1 MKNKY
6 FMIGLIAL
14 IIISLLIVIENY
26 RYLSLN
32 KKNYIYYE
40 TSCKNNNQESCSYIN
55 SFPYYEMDANSF
67 FISCMNTK
75 TFNSIIFFIPLIITI
90 MSILY
95 FFEKIKKGYIKYEL
109 IRGKSI
115 YIQLFCLYKYAFI
128 LPLFFLFIYILSCI
142 VTKFNFNI
150 ESLKYYVI
158 NYNFNKVILDNI
170 INYYFVY
177 FFVLFLV
184 NIFFINIG
192 LIIAR
197 FSSNIISIVLKMY
210 IIYMCIF
217 AFFEQYL
224 EKIFKNVNPMV
235 FNITNIYTYNN
246 ITNFNEVI
254 IFYLIL
260 SSLFIIPILSYK
272 DIIYE

>member
-6 FMIGLIAL
+6 FTIGLIVL
-14 IIISLLIVIENY
+14 IILSLLIVIENY

-32 KKNYIYYE
+32 KKSYFYYE

-75 TFNSIIFFIPLIITI
+75 TFNNIIFFIPLIITI
-90 MSILY
+90 MSVLY

-109 IRGKSI
+109 IRGKNLN
-115 YIQLFCLYKYAFI
+115 IQLFSLYKYAFI
-128 LPLFFLFIYILSCI
+128 LPLLFLFIYILSCI
-142 VTKFNFNI
+142 ITRFNFNV
-150 ESLKYYVI
+150 ESLKYYVS
-158 NYNFNKVILDNI
+158 NYNFNKIILNDTLNFYLI
-170 INYYFVY
+170 YYFI
-177 FFVLFLV
+177 LFLV
-184 NIFFINIG
+184 NIFYINIG

-210 IIYMCIF
+210 IVYMCIF

-224 EKIFKNVNPMV
+224 EKIFKSVNPMV
-235 FNITNIYTYNN
+235 FNITNIYTYNG
-246 ITNFNEVI
+246 ISNFNEVI
-254 IFYLIL
+254 IFYLVL
-260 SSLFIIPILSYK
+260 SSLTIIPFFCYK